1 MGNTQVK
8 LEEKMR
14 NSHVNYPLLRLLRNV
29 VLLDVLIFMAVGA
42 IYLIAG
48 WRTIHQY
55 GNALVW
61 AGAIGMLLTLIGVGW
76 RNNRREDN
84 VALSQLMREDEVFY
98 LLNRDLGIRANYLVV
113 GFIALAITLTAGLLL
128 TNLY

>member
-1 MGNTQVK
+1 MQ
-8 LEEKMR
+8 
-14 NSHVNYPLLRLLRNV
+14 NSFADNPLLRLLRNV
-29 VLLDVLIFMAVGA
+29 ILFDALIFGAVGVF
-42 IYLIAG
+42 YLLAG
-48 WRTIHQY
+48 WRTVHQY

-113 GFIALAITLTAGLLL
+113 GLIASVITFAAGLLL
-128 TNLY
+128 INIY

>member
-1 MGNTQVK
+1 
-8 LEEKMR
+8 MR
-14 NSHVNYPLLRLLRNV
+14 NSHVTFPLLRLLRNV
-29 VLLDVLIFMAVGA
+29 ILFDVLIFGAVGVF
-42 IYLIAG
+42 YLLAG
-48 WRTIHQY
+48 WGTIHQY

-113 GFIALAITLTAGLLL
+113 GLIASVITFAAGLLL
-128 TNLY
+128 INIY